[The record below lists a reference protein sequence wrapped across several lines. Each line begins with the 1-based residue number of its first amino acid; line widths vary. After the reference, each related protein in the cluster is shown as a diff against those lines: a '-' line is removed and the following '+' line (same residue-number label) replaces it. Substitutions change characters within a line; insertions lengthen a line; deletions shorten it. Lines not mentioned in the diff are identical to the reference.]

1 MCITRCCEDNL
12 TTGWCVTEPVM
23 GGDESEKDDGDS
35 ECHQMVMAW
44 TLESWKV
51 THFNC
56 DNRSS
61 FSCVFFCNGT

>member
-1 MCITRCCEDNL
+1 
-12 TTGWCVTEPVM
+12 M